1 MNCHPNLNEN
11 ATVHSE
17 CFDCVQN
24 SGVPYRGFLP
34 FLGMSS
40 NDVQPVVPA
49 GFAMV
54 PIDSLN
60 GRQPV
65 SAGGRG
71 DVVCFR
77 CGGNHYVSSCNMPD
91 QRSAAEKEL
100 AARKKLEKMNESGSG
115 WTKVKG
121 PKGSKY
127 SKKQPKRGRKF
138 EADRKKKQKLK
149 SDGGKKRR
157 YVSSSDSSESTD
169 SDSTTVSE
177 TSSSEEETLKPRNK
191 KKERDAAAK
200 RKKRAKHEALAV
212 QEALGNESSVIAAL
226 KAKQA
231 ETDLL
236 LAQLQQKEA
245 DRAAFEEAESDSA
258 EETNSTSIS
267 VPLPASAIASLKGD
281 IVYHR
286 DSDGSVSISHQ
297 AFLM

>member
-17 CFDCVQN
+17 CFDSVQN

-149 SDGGKKRR
+149 SDGGKRRR

-169 SDSTTVSE
+169 SDSTDSAVSS
-177 TSSSEEETLKPRNK
+177 SSSEEETRKQK
-191 KKERDAAAK
+191 KK
-200 RKKRAKHEALAV
+200 
-212 QEALGNESSVIAAL
+212 
-226 KAKQA
+226 KQN
-231 ETDLL
+231 D
-236 LAQLQQKEA
+236 K
-245 DRAAFEEAESDSA
+245 
-258 EETNSTSIS
+258 
-267 VPLPASAIASLKGD
+267 
-281 IVYHR
+281 
-286 DSDGSVSISHQ
+286 
-297 AFLM
+297 